1 MQWRVIAETMARL
14 EATTRRLEQQA
25 ILGALFR
32 QVPPDQIDRVIYLCQ
47 GQLAPPW
54 VNIEFGLSERL
65 LPRAIAQAA
74 GVPEAQVVALYKQQG
89 DLGLVAEEV
98 LRGPGAGL
106 TLAEVYARLQEIAA
120 ARGAGAISRKVSLLA
135 DLLSRLSGLEARYVV
150 RIVQGR
156 LRLGV
161 GDATIM
167 DALAEAFG
175 GKEAR
180 PVIERAYTLR
190 ADLGLVGRLLATQ
203 GVEAVRQIGPEPGT
217 PVLPALA
224 ERLPSA
230 EEIIRKVGT
239 VAAEPKYDGL
249 RLQVHRDGG
258 RIWLFSRRLEDLSE
272 TFPEIVR
279 AVRRQV
285 RARRAIFDGEALA
298 YNPETG
304 EFFPFQITVTRR
316 RKYRIQEMEERYPL
330 RLFAFDLLYAD
341 GRATLDLPLRERR
354 RLLEAVVAAAPD
366 DPIQVTPALETADPA
381 ALGAYFDEMVTR
393 GLEGLVVK
401 NPNAPY
407 HAGQRKADWIK
418 VKRGARGALADTV
431 DVVVV
436 GYLLG
441 KGKRA
446 KLGIGS
452 LVGAVYDP
460 DQDRFRTV
468 AKIGSGLSEEQWRE
482 MKRVLDAHRAP
493 HRPARVD
500 AILEP
505 DVWVEPFV
513 VVEVRADE
521 ITRSPVHTCGKVGDQ
536 PGYALRFP
544 RVVDFIRADRRP
556 EDATTESEILEL
568 YELQLKQPGR
578 PVRRRRA
585 RTGAA

>member
-74 GVPEAQVVALYKQQG
+74 GVPEEQVVALYKQRG

-135 DLLSRLSGLEARYVV
+135 DLLSRLSGLEARYIV

-249 RLQVHRDGG
+249 RLQVHRDGE

-285 RARRAIFDGEALA
+285 RAQRAIFDGEALA

-330 RLFAFDLLYAD
+330 RLFAFDLLLAD
-341 GRATLDLPLRERR
+341 GTDYTPRPFRERR
-354 RLLEAVVAAAPD
+354 AALEALIVRDPD
-366 DPIQVTPALETADPA
+366 DTIQVTEQIVTADPRELERFFLA
-381 ALGAYFDEMVTR
+381 MVER
-393 GLEGLVVK
+393 GLEGIVAK
-401 NPNAPY
+401 RPDAPY
-407 HAGQRKADWIK
+407 HAGARNLNWTKL
-418 VKRGARGALADTV
+418 KRSYTGRLSETV
-431 DVVVV
+431 DVVIV

-441 KGKRA
+441 RGKRA
-446 KLGIGS
+446 QLGIGS
-452 LVGAVYDP
+452 LIGAVYDP
-460 DQDRFRTV
+460 ENNRFRTV
-468 AKIGSGLSEEQWRE
+468 AKIGSGLSEEEWRE
-482 MKRVLDAHRAP
+482 LKRLLDQVRVP
-493 HRPARVD
+493 VKPPYVD
-500 AILEP
+500 AQIEA
-505 DVWVEPFV
+505 DVWVEPRY
-513 VVEVRADE
+513 VVEVLADE
-521 ITRSPVHTCGKVGDQ
+521 ITRSPLHTCGKRNEE
-536 PGYALRFP
+536 PGYSLRFP
-544 RVVDFIRADRRP
+544 RVVRIRFDRRP
-556 EDATTESEILEL
+556 EDATTEAEILRL
-568 YELQLKQPGR
+568 YEQQQTVPE
-578 PVRRRRA
+578 RA
-585 RTGAA
+585 

>member
-249 RLQVHRDGG
+249 RLQVHRDGE

-330 RLFAFDLLYAD
+330 RLFAFDLLLAD
-341 GRATLDLPLRERR
+341 GTDYTPRPFRERR
-354 RLLEAVVAAAPD
+354 AALEALIARDPD
-366 DPIQVTPALETADPA
+366 DTIQVTEQIVTADPR
-381 ALGAYFDEMVTR
+381 ALERFFLAMVER
-393 GLEGLVVK
+393 GLEGIVAK
-401 NPNAPY
+401 RPDAPY
-407 HAGQRKADWIK
+407 HAGARNFNWIK
-418 VKRGARGALADTV
+418 LKRSYTGRLSETV
-431 DVVVV
+431 DVVIV

-441 KGKRA
+441 RGKRA
-446 KLGIGS
+446 QLGIGS
-452 LVGAVYDP
+452 LIGAVYDP
-460 DQDRFRTV
+460 ENNRFRTV
-468 AKIGSGLSEEQWRE
+468 AKIGSGLSEEEWRE
-482 MKRVLDAHRAP
+482 LRRLLDEIRVP
-493 HRPARVD
+493 VKPPYVD
-500 AILEP
+500 AQIAA
-505 DVWVEPFV
+505 DVWVEPRY
-513 VVEVRADE
+513 VVEVLADE
-521 ITRSPVHTCGKVGDQ
+521 ITRSPLHTCGKRNEE
-536 PGYALRFP
+536 PGYSLRFP
-544 RVVDFIRADRRP
+544 RVVRIRFDRRP
-556 EDATTESEILEL
+556 EDATTEAEILRL
-568 YELQLKQPGR
+568 YEQQQTVPE
-578 PVRRRRA
+578 RA
-585 RTGAA
+585 

>member
-1 MQWRVIAETMARL
+1 VQWRVIAETMARL

-249 RLQVHRDGG
+249 RLQVHRDGE

-330 RLFAFDLLYAD
+330 RLFAFDLLLAD
-341 GRATLDLPLRERR
+341 GTDYTPRPFRERR
-354 RLLEAVVAAAPD
+354 AALEALIARDPD
-366 DPIQVTPALETADPA
+366 DTIQVTEQIVTADPR
-381 ALGAYFDEMVTR
+381 ALERFFLAMVER
-393 GLEGLVVK
+393 GLEGIVAK
-401 NPNAPY
+401 RPDAPY
-407 HAGQRKADWIK
+407 HAGARNFNWIK
-418 VKRGARGALADTV
+418 LKRSYTGRLSETV
-431 DVVVV
+431 DVVIV

-441 KGKRA
+441 RGKRA
-446 KLGIGS
+446 QLGIGS
-452 LVGAVYDP
+452 LIGAVYDP
-460 DQDRFRTV
+460 ENNRFRTV
-468 AKIGSGLSEEQWRE
+468 AKIGSGLSEEEWRE
-482 MKRVLDAHRAP
+482 LRRLLDEIRVP
-493 HRPARVD
+493 VKPPYVD
-500 AILEP
+500 AQIAA
-505 DVWVEPFV
+505 DVWVEPRY
-513 VVEVRADE
+513 VVEVLADE
-521 ITRSPVHTCGKVGDQ
+521 ITRSPLHTCGKRNEE
-536 PGYALRFP
+536 PGYSLRFP
-544 RVVDFIRADRRP
+544 RVVRIRFDRRP
-556 EDATTESEILEL
+556 EDATTEAEILRL
-568 YELQLKQPGR
+568 YEQQQTVPE
-578 PVRRRRA
+578 RA
-585 RTGAA
+585 